1 MKQSMRYPLLVLAGG
16 AAALVL
22 RLAQRAAGFEADTG
36 LPVPGSIPA
45 AALAVWFLVLAAVC
59 ILAAR
64 AWLPADRDGSSPLFP
79 DGFSTASAGLLTP
92 AVMGIFLLAASGAL
106 DLVSGL
112 GDRVPVLTGGDVA
125 VTYVYGFEPGCSS
138 LFSPKEHILV
148 GLLSLLSAVCLFPA
162 VPACRHHPS
171 GERKPFQGALLLVPV
186 CCLVVRLVLT
196 YRAESVDPSLT
207 GYYPEILAGVFLA
220 LAFYQLSAFAFGAG
234 RTRRFAVCAAL
245 AAAFSLAVL
254 ADRPDPARLVFYA
267 GGALTVFGFL
277 LLRTGAQEA
286 PSGSY

>member
-1 MKQSMRYPLLVLAGG
+1 MKKYMFFPLLTLAGG
-16 AAALVL
+16 AGAFVL
-22 RLAQRAAGFEADTG
+22 QLLQRLTGFEAATG
-36 LPVPGSIPA
+36 LPIPGNLPA
-45 AALAVWFLVLAAVC
+45 MALMVWFLAVAAVC
-59 ILAAR
+59 FFVGRVL
-64 AWLPADRDGSSPLFP
+64 LPADREEPLPFP
-79 DGFSTASAGLLTP
+79 ASFSVASAGLLTLT
-92 AVMGIFLLAASGAL
+92 VMGIFLLAVSGVL

-162 VPACRHHPS
+162 VPACRRRPS
-171 GERKPFQGALLLVPV
+171 GEQKPFQGTLLLVPV
-186 CCLVVRLVLT
+186 CCLVARLVLT

-207 GYYPEILAGVFLA
+207 GYYPEILAAVFLA

-245 AAAFSLAVL
+245 AAAFCLAVL

-286 PSGSY
+286 LSGSD